1 MNGEQ
6 IRVFGLLL
14 MFCFS
19 GWVLIGTRVFS
30 LLTTTTKKSSSHIL
44 RICALLHIY
53 FHLKLLERNM
63 EIYRKI

>member
-1 MNGEQ
+1 MGFWGIINILFLRLGADWDKSVQ
-6 IRVFGLLL
+6 FVNK
-14 MFCFS
+14 
-19 GWVLIGTRVFS
+19 
-30 LLTTTTKKSSSHIL
+30 KKSSSCIL

>member
-30 LLTTTTKKSSSHIL
+30 LLTTTTKKSSSRKL

-53 FHLKLLERNM
+53 FHLKLLERNI